1 MGHAEQGP
9 IVLIID
15 DEPVICELFARAL
28 AASGFFPVTTQTAE
42 AAVHL
47 IEGGLHPDAILLD
60 LVMPGMGGLG
70 FLLQLRGNPTRNRI
84 PVAIVTGNSVIPS
97 ALERAATAL
106 DAEIHLKPLE
116 IEAILALT
124 ERLVQ
129 GSDRRVDS

>member
-1 MGHAEQGP
+1 
-9 IVLIID
+9 
-15 DEPVICELFARAL
+15 
-28 AASGFFPVTTQTAE
+28 
-42 AAVHL
+42 
-47 IEGGLHPDAILLD
+47 
-60 LVMPGMGGLG
+60 MGGLG